1 MKFVDDFVSYC
12 QDFTACP
19 EIFLRWS
26 AITTLSAV
34 AGRKHAYLTGDW
46 NIYPN
51 LWTLILGNSSSY
63 KSTGV
68 NASKRLLE
76 QAWPGVFAS
85 QQYSHEALFEDL
97 AVEPHRFFVYDEAE
111 TFLRMINSKYNL
123 GMEPTM
129 ISLYNGQNMNRKIK
143 GKSGHDPVIE
153 IRNPYLSWLGA
164 STQHQ
169 IAESLQGNASGFLSG
184 FWPRFIIVPFYGEET
199 SMLFPPPSDKI
210 KAAALIA
217 QLTSLMKVGEREYRY
232 SPDAKRDLLLWTSR
246 FQERLAKC
254 DPMLGAF
261 YKKQKDEHFHKLCI
275 LSAFERGSSI
285 IDVSDVEFVI
295 PMLWSIEKEWP
306 SLLERFTEREWD
318 RDINRIENFIKTAG
332 ETDREE
338 LLRKVR
344 GIKAQK
350 LSSILDGLRQD
361 YKIQMVPQTTSGRTR
376 MTIKWHGK

>member
-34 AGRKHAYLTGDW
+34 AGRKHAYMTGDW

-68 NASKRLLE
+68 NAAKRLLE
-76 QAWPGVFAS
+76 QAWPAVFAS

-97 AVEPHRFFVYDEAE
+97 SIEPHRFFVYDEAE

-143 GKSGHDPVIE
+143 GKTGHDPVIE
-153 IRNPYLSWLGA
+153 IRNPYLCWLGA

-169 IAESLQGNASGFLSG
+169 IAEAISGNSSGFLSG
-184 FWPRFIIVPFYGEET
+184 FWPRFIIVPFYGEEK

-210 KAAALIA
+210 KAASLIA

-232 SPDAKRDLLLWTSR
+232 SDDAKRELLLWTSR
-246 FQERLAKC
+246 YQDRLAKC

-275 LSAFERGSSI
+275 LSAFERGSAV
-285 IDVSDVEFVI
+285 IDVQDVEFTI
-295 PMLWSIEKEWP
+295 PLLWGIEKEWP
-306 SLLERFTEREWD
+306 SLLERFTEKEWD
-318 RDINRIENFIKTAG
+318 RDANRVEAFLRKAV

-350 LSSILDGLRQD
+350 LTSILYGLEQD
-361 YKIQMVPQTTSGRTR
+361 FKIKVTPQNTPGRPR
-376 MTIKWHGK
+376 SLIKWL